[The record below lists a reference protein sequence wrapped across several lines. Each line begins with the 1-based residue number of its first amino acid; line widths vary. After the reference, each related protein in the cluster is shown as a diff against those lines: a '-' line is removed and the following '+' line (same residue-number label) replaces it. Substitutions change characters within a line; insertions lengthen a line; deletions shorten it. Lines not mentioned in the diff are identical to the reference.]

1 MVGGGQ
7 GPPPLWVWPPTTV
20 SLALPPSGFLFIYF
34 LVACTLLFYFYKH
47 IHRIMCVCVCV
58 CSDLTG
64 SMDGSVRMWEFGTQR
79 VVSQQRSPGTPSITE
94 IRFTPQGNKYGVTD
108 TSGKLYLWQG
118 IHTSTKMPYKVRH
131 AHRLLVISNRLLIM

>member
-1 MVGGGQ
+1 MDVVGYKN
-7 GPPPLWVWPPTTV
+7 VTFE
-20 SLALPPSGFLFIYF
+20 SRMS
-34 LVACTLLFYFYKH
+34 VACG
-47 IHRIMCVCVCV
+47 MCPTCISIYCLCVCV